1 MKIYIV
7 TCGDDYEKS
16 SVLGV
21 YFTRKMA
28 ENAIEDKE
36 NDYPMDWYE
45 ITEWELDKE
54 EKK

>member
-7 TCGDDYEKS
+7 TCGYDYEDS

-21 YFTRKMA
+21 YTTKEKA

-36 NDYPMDWYE
+36 NDYAMDWYE

-54 EKK
+54 EE